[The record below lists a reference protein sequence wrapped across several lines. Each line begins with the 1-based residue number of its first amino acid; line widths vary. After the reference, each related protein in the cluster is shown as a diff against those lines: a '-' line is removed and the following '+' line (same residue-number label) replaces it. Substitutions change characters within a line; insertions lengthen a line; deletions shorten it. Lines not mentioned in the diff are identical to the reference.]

1 MVKKQRN
8 RSNINAFIIILIIIG
23 MIAFIKNNSKQS
35 QTSSKKDIE
44 ASTID
49 NNIIQSS
56 NIKVNAKSNKDLG
69 WELTLVNKDNEL
81 PEDYQI
87 PLKSIDEYRKFDSRA
102 IQYLNKM
109 IADMRNDGITNI
121 WVQSAYRS
129 VEDQTRIFNN
139 KVEEYRKQGKSL
151 KKAEELTELTIN
163 RPRQSEHNL
172 GLAVDFN
179 YVDYS
184 FDETLSYNWL
194 VKNAEKYGFVLRYA
208 KDKES
213 ITKVKYEPWHWRY
226 VGKENAKKMNEL
238 GLCLEEYVEYLSK

>member
-151 KKAEELTELTIN
+151 KKA
-163 RPRQSEHNL
+163 
-172 GLAVDFN
+172 
-179 YVDYS
+179 
-184 FDETLSYNWL
+184 
-194 VKNAEKYGFVLRYA
+194 
-208 KDKES
+208 
-213 ITKVKYEPWHWRY
+213 
-226 VGKENAKKMNEL
+226 
-238 GLCLEEYVEYLSK
+238 

>member
-109 IADMRNDGITNI
+109 IADMRNEGITNI
-121 WVQSAYRS
+121 
-129 VEDQTRIFNN
+129 
-139 KVEEYRKQGKSL
+139 
-151 KKAEELTELTIN
+151 
-163 RPRQSEHNL
+163 
-172 GLAVDFN
+172 
-179 YVDYS
+179 
-184 FDETLSYNWL
+184 
-194 VKNAEKYGFVLRYA
+194 
-208 KDKES
+208 
-213 ITKVKYEPWHWRY
+213 
-226 VGKENAKKMNEL
+226 
-238 GLCLEEYVEYLSK
+238 